1 MSGALDFDINAF
13 MSSLGT
19 PDVGAT
25 TSYDYSFDPED
36 YRTDPVDYDFTDTF
50 DADAFMDI
58 FDVGN
63 VGDSYSGSGLNLDFL
78 TDPYRD
84 PTKFD
89 DQGFNV
95 DFLDDIFGT
104 SGGFDDA
111 IFSDTSSL
119 PALLAAATAQED
131 SKEGKPNA
139 FQQFLGGLLG
149 GGSSGKGDLNLG
161 QLGLALGLSSFLKD
175 RGAFKPDIAPVG
187 YQGSIPEYTAIR
199 EQVTGRDDTD
209 RRPGSGGRRYFSDT
223 IYAKK
228 PEGQQPMSVEEAR
241 AKAAAQAAG
250 FMEGGS
256 VLRDGGYLQG
266 DTDGQ
271 ADLIPA
277 DIDGVQEARL
287 SHGEFVLPA
296 DVVAM
301 LGNGNSDAGAEALD
315 EFMSMVRTKATGT
328 PKQQKNIDADQVLM
342 MLSKRM
348 G

>member
-1 MSGALDFDINAF
+1 MSVLDFLEVAKNEEFNPLEDDLAAY
-13 MSSLGT
+13 MGGSK
-19 PDVGAT
+19 
-25 TSYDYSFDPED
+25 FDD
-36 YRTDPVDYDFTDTF
+36 KGF
-50 DADAFMDI
+50 
-58 FDVGN
+58 
-63 VGDSYSGSGLNLDFL
+63 NLDFL
-78 TDPYRD
+78 DALGTGDLSDYSGN
-84 PTKFD
+84 FD
-89 DQGFNV
+89 DQGFNI
-95 DFLDDIFGT
+95 DFLDNIFGT
-104 SGGFDDA
+104 SGGFSDD
-111 IFSDTSSL
+111 IFSNTSNL
-119 PALLAAATAQED
+119 EALLAAAQGD
-131 SKEGKPNA
+131 SKEDKPNA
-139 FQQFLGGLLG
+139 FESLLGGLLG

-175 RGAFKPDIAPVG
+175 RGAFSPDIAPVG
-187 YQGSIPEYTAIR
+187 YQGEVPRYTAVR

-228 PEGQQPMSVEEAR
+228 PEGQEPMSVEEAR
-241 AKAAAQAAG
+241 AAAKAQAAG
-250 FMEGGS
+250 VMGGGS
-256 VLRDGGYLQG
+256 VLQGGGYLQG
-266 DTDGQ
+266 DSDGQ

>member
-1 MSGALDFDINAF
+1 MYLNLPVMGGSSEDDASDSSILDILGFGSGREGQSTIGLLEDFLKGR
-13 MSSLGT
+13 SS
-19 PDVGAT
+19 
-25 TSYDYSFDPED
+25 
-36 YRTDPVDYDFTDTF
+36 DPVRS
-50 DADAFMDI
+50 
-58 FDVGN
+58 
-63 VGDSYSGSGLNLDFL
+63 GDLGD
-78 TDPYRD
+78 
-84 PTKFD
+84 
-89 DQGFNV
+89 
-95 DFLDDIFGT
+95 
-104 SGGFDDA
+104 
-111 IFSDTSSL
+111 
-119 PALLAAATAQED
+119 
-131 SKEGKPNA
+131 
-139 FQQFLGGLLG
+139 LGGLLG

-175 RGAFKPDIAPVG
+175 RGAFSPDIAPVG
-187 YQGSIPEYTAIR
+187 YQGEVPRYTAVR

-228 PEGQQPMSVEEAR
+228 PEGQEPMSVEEAR
-241 AKAAAQAAG
+241 AAAKAQAAG
-250 FMEGGS
+250 FMKGGS
-256 VLRDGGYLQG
+256 VLQGGGYLQG
-266 DTDGQ
+266 DSDGQ

>member
-1 MSGALDFDINAF
+1 MSVLDFLEVAKNEEFNPLEDDLAAY
-13 MSSLGT
+13 MGGSK
-19 PDVGAT
+19 
-25 TSYDYSFDPED
+25 FDD
-36 YRTDPVDYDFTDTF
+36 KGF
-50 DADAFMDI
+50 
-58 FDVGN
+58 
-63 VGDSYSGSGLNLDFL
+63 NLDFL
-78 TDPYRD
+78 DALGTGDLSDYSGN
-84 PTKFD
+84 FD
-89 DQGFNV
+89 DQGFNI
-95 DFLDDIFGT
+95 DFLDNIFGT
-104 SGGFDDA
+104 SGGFSDD
-111 IFSDTSSL
+111 IFSNTSNL
-119 PALLAAATAQED
+119 EALLAAAQGD
-131 SKEGKPNA
+131 SKEDKPNA
-139 FQQFLGGLLG
+139 FESLLGGLLG

-175 RGAFKPDIAPVG
+175 RGAFSPDMAPVG
-187 YQGSIPEYTAIR
+187 YQGEVPRYTAVR

-223 IYAKK
+223 MFAKA
-228 PEGQQPMSVEEAR
+228 PENEEPMSVEAAR
-241 AKAAAQAAG
+241 AAAKSQAAG
-250 FMEGGS
+250 FMGGGS
-256 VLRDGGYLQG
+256 VLQGGGYLQG
-266 DTDGQ
+266 DSDGQ

-315 EFMSMVRTKATGT
+315 DFMKSVRTKATGT

>member
-1 MSGALDFDINAF
+1 MSLDFDMLDDLLKTSGPY
-13 MSSLGT
+13 MSG
-19 PDVGAT
+19 PADADF
-25 TSYDYSFDPED
+25 DYSIFDNFG
-36 YRTDPVDYDFTDTF
+36 TDDEPLFGFELDDLLKTSGSFTSGP
-50 DADAFMDI
+50 ADA
-58 FDVGN
+58 
-63 VGDSYSGSGLNLDFL
+63 
-78 TDPYRD
+78 
-84 PTKFD
+84 
-89 DQGFNV
+89 
-95 DFLDDIFGT
+95 
-104 SGGFDDA
+104 GFDYS
-111 IFSDTSSL
+111 IFEQD
-119 PALLAAATAQED
+119 
-131 SKEGKPNA
+131 KPN
-139 FQQFLGGLLG
+139 FLESLLGGLLG

-175 RGAFKPDIAPVG
+175 RGAFSPDIAPVG
-187 YQGSIPEYTAIR
+187 YQGEVPRYTAVR

-228 PEGQQPMSVEEAR
+228 PEGQEPMSVEEAR
-241 AKAAAQAAG
+241 AAAKAQAAG
-250 FMEGGS
+250 FMGGGS
-256 VLRDGGYLQG
+256 VLQGGGYLQG
-266 DTDGQ
+266 DSDGQ

-315 EFMSMVRTKATGT
+315 DFMKSVRTKATGT